1 MLWRRVLY
9 NHIRFPMHRISL
21 LAAVTSREQNWWRVG
36 STQEWEWEAE
46 EENEEALAKSFC
58 LLLPDGQTE
67 KGTLGFSEKIW
78 INYLVL
84 SLSVLWNLIKIE
96 TIRAFLL
103 GGPGKDSQISPHTE
117 VVRGSGSLLGLSH
130 HLALCPI
137 WEQIFGKTQ
146 ISKQKKYLGRK
157 RGGVYMWRYAIFFS
171 YELKLTEDLV
181 GIRRCHP
188 VSIIISA

>member
-1 MLWRRVLY
+1 
-9 NHIRFPMHRISL
+9 MHRISL
-21 LAAVTSREQNWWRVG
+21 LAAVTSGEQNWWGVG
-36 STQEWEWEAE
+36 SSQEWEWKA

-84 SLSVLWNLIKIE
+84 SLSVLRNLIKIE
-96 TIRAFLL
+96 TIRSFLL
-103 GGPGKDSQISPHTE
+103 GDPGKDSQISPHRE
-117 VVRGSGSLLGLSH
+117 VVRGSESLLGLSH

-146 ISKQKKYLGRK
+146 ISEQKKYLGIK
-157 RGGVYMWRYAIFFS
+157 REGVHMWGNAIFFS
-171 YELKLTEDLV
+171 YKLKLTGDLV
-181 GIRRCHP
+181 SIRRCHP
-188 VSIIISA
+188 VSSTTISAWWLSLHSLD